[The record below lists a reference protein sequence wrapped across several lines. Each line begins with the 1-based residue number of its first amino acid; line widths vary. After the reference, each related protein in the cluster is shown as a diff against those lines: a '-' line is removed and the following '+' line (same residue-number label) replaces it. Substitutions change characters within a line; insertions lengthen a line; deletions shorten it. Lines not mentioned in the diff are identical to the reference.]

1 MLKHCQHFCLS
12 NAGVRVAYTG
22 TMSTITIAVIEGTT
36 RPGRKTV
43 PAAKLLVKVGESFK
57 DVKIIYVDPVELD
70 LPFDGDDP
78 DKRDPNYAKI
88 TEQADAFFIL
98 TPEYNHSF
106 PGSLK
111 RLLDSEYDN
120 YKHKVAA
127 IAGASSGMWGG
138 VRAVESLVP
147 VLRKLGLV
155 VITPN
160 VYFQHVQDAFDEKG
174 DPKDP
179 AVIVVIEKVYAEL
192 IWMAKTLKYGREHI
206 EL

>member
-1 MLKHCQHFCLS
+1 
-12 NAGVRVAYTG
+12 
-22 TMSTITIAVIEGTT
+22 MSKITIAVIEGTT
-36 RPGRKTV
+36 RAKRKTV
-43 PAAKLLVKVGESFK
+43 PAAQLIARIGKTFK
-57 DVKIIYVDPVELD
+57 DVEIIYVDPAD
-70 LPFDGDDP
+70 FNLPLDGDDP
-78 DKRDPNYAKI
+78 DDRDPVYTEI
-88 TEQADAFFIL
+88 TEKADAFFIL

-138 VRAVESLVP
+138 ARAVESLVP

-160 VYFQHVQDAFDEKG
+160 VYFQHVQDAFDEAG
-174 DPKDP
+174 NPKDES
-179 AVIVVIEKVYAEL
+179 VIAVIEKVYSEL
-192 IWMAKTLKYGREHI
+192 IWMAKTMKYGREHI
-206 EL
+206 

>member
-1 MLKHCQHFCLS
+1 
-12 NAGVRVAYTG
+12 
-22 TMSTITIAVIEGTT
+22 MSEIITIAVIEGTT
-36 RPGRKTV
+36 RAKRKTV
-43 PAAKLLVKVGESFK
+43 PAAKLIARVGEAIEG
-57 DVKIIYVDPVELD
+57 VKILYVDPAEYT
-70 LPFDGDDP
+70 LPLDGDDP
-78 DKRDPNYAKI
+78 DDRDPKYSHI
-88 TEQADAFFIL
+88 TEVADAFFIL

-160 VYFQHVQDAFDEKG
+160 VYFQHVQDAFDEDG
-174 DPKDP
+174 QPIDP
-179 AVIVVIEKVYAEL
+179 AVISVIEKVYAEL
-192 IWMAKTLKYGREHI
+192 IWMAKSLKYGRENI
-206 EL
+206 Q